1 MVLYLSLKVGLGFDT
16 EQTSAKIPKFILKTL
31 SKNLRVSYIAM
42 ADHADALDDAIALLD
57 TIISRLRAIH
67 SSNPGHP
74 TSLQAPTQKEV
85 AEKERVSQ
93 SEKPPVSHETQ
104 PTISSGEAPEAP
116 ANGPDLSEDFDKAHL
131 QVGCVVSVDD
141 HPVAEKLYVCKVE
154 IAKGEFKQVVAG
166 LRKFIPSSELLGK
179 KVCLVLNLKPA
190 KLAGQLSEAMI
201 LAGEASDINT
211 SLNVKVL
218 QPPLDASVGDRIYL
232 EGSGPSTKPAKQLSS
247 KIWEKL
253 APLLSIHGGIAKFNK
268 RFLVTSS
275 GVVTAPDLPD
285 GASIH

>member
-1 MVLYLSLKVGLGFDT
+1 M
-16 EQTSAKIPKFILKTL
+16 QT
-31 SKNLRVSYIAM
+31 
-42 ADHADALDDAIALLD
+42 
-57 TIISRLRAIH
+57 
-67 SSNPGHP
+67 
-74 TSLQAPTQKEV
+74 PTQKAV
-85 AEKERVSQ
+85 AEKGRVSQ
-93 SEKPPVSHETQ
+93 SEKPSVSNETQ
-104 PTISSGEAPEAP
+104 PTISSLEAPDA
-116 ANGPDLSEDFDKAHL
+116 AAYGPDLSEDFDKAHL
-131 QVGCVVSVDD
+131 QVGCVVAVDD

-201 LAGEASDINT
+201 LAGEASEINT

-232 EGSGPSTKPAKQLSS
+232 EGSVPSTKPAKQLSS

-268 RFLVTSS
+268 RSLVASS